1 MRALKKDELMLLGGE
16 TNCGDDLETAVVETT
31 CTLAGALIGWGLS
44 GGNPIGGVYGAKLG
58 YTTCKI
64 ACHS

>member
-1 MRALKKDELMLLGGE
+1 MRRLTNEELMLTGGE
-16 TNCGDDLETAVVETT
+16 TKCGDGVETAVVEGT
-31 CTLAGALIGWGLS
+31 CAIAGALIGWAIS

-58 YTTCKI
+58 YTACKL